1 MSSESNPLTDRPDL
15 SFAAAGVDALLMQF
29 GQTMDPCLPGFL
41 AQLRQRILSE
51 LGDVVHEVVPAY
63 SSLLVY
69 YEPRAVR
76 TFDLEQAL
84 EQLSN
89 DVPWLCSPWSTD
101 DNAPGQLVEVP
112 VCYDPRCAPDLDA
125 VMALTKLSAEN
136 IIALHKGRDYQVYA
150 LGFAP
155 GFAYL
160 GALDEQL
167 QLPRMKN
174 PRTHVPAGAVGIAG
188 QQTAVYP
195 LESPGGWHLIGASPF
210 VWFRADKD
218 PMTPVQVGDRI
229 RFYSI
234 DFDTYESLRAE
245 HDGKQA
251 GIKK

>member
-1 MSSESNPLTDRPDL
+1 MSSESSPLTDRPEL
-15 SFAAAGVDALLMQF
+15 TFAAAGVDALLMQF

-51 LGDVVHEVVPAY
+51 LADVVHEVVPAY

-84 EQLSN
+84 EQLSQ

-101 DNAPGQLVEVP
+101 ADTPGQLVKVP
-112 VCYDPRCAPDLDA
+112 VCYDPRCAPDLES
-125 VMALTKLSAEN
+125 VMALTKLSAED
-136 IIALHKGRDYQVYA
+136 IIALHSDKDYQVYA

-167 QLPRMKN
+167 QVPRMKN

-210 VWFRADKD
+210 VWFRADRE

-229 RFYSI
+229 RFYAI
-234 DFDTYESLRAE
+234 DYATYEDLLAE
-245 HDGKQA
+245 NEKARSGAQQ
-251 GIKK
+251 